1 MRLIS
6 KFKKQTKESFKGVA
20 SDIMQL
26 AVMQDEII
34 ERYNGLADDYARLKR
49 HISNNGLWG
58 VVKKLR
64 AEFEELRGHTA
75 VMITEHD
82 RQLRELETNGVAT
95 AINRLNEEVFG
106 KSKQTSS
113 GLERVTLSMKGIS
126 PREEAT
132 LAAKVD
138 AIIEHLG
145 IEVNVEPEKVVKT
158 PAKIVAKKVKK
169 TTKKGR
175 K

>member
-20 SDIMQL
+20 SDIVQL

-34 ERYNGLADDYARLKR
+34 ERHNGLADDYARLKR

-106 KSKQTSS
+106 KSKKTGS
-113 GLERVTLSMKGIS
+113 GLERANGIS

-145 IEVNVEPEKVVKT
+145 VEVNVEPEKVVKT

>member
-1 MRLIS
+1 M
-6 KFKKQTKESFKGVA
+6 
-20 SDIMQL
+20 
-26 AVMQDEII
+26 
-34 ERYNGLADDYARLKR
+34 N
-49 HISNNGLWG
+49 
-58 VVKKLR
+58 
-64 AEFEELRGHTA
+64 
-75 VMITEHD
+75 
-82 RQLRELETNGVAT
+82 
-95 AINRLNEEVFG
+95 
-106 KSKQTSS
+106 
-113 GLERVTLSMKGIS
+113 GIS

-169 TTKKGR
+169 TTKKGS

>member
-34 ERYNGLADDYARLKR
+34 ERHNGLADDYARLKR

-58 VVKKLR
+58 AVNKLR

-82 RQLRELETNGVAT
+82 RQLCELKTNGVAT

-106 KSKQTSS
+106 KSKKTGS
-113 GLERVTLSMKGIS
+113 GLERAILSMNGIS
-126 PREEAT
+126 PGEEAT

-169 TTKKGR
+169 TTKKGS

>member
-1 MRLIS
+1 MIIKQLIADFIL
-6 KFKKQTKESFKGVA
+6 KRTVGQLVFLFMNITISFKVLNT
-20 SDIMQL
+20 DNL
-26 AVMQDEII
+26 F
-34 ERYNGLADDYARLKR
+34 L
-49 HISNNGLWG
+49 
-58 VVKKLR
+58 
-64 AEFEELRGHTA
+64 
-75 VMITEHD
+75 
-82 RQLRELETNGVAT
+82 

-106 KSKQTSS
+106 KSKKTGS
-113 GLERVTLSMKGIS
+113 GLERAILSMNGIS

>member
-1 MRLIS
+1 M
-6 KFKKQTKESFKGVA
+6 
-20 SDIMQL
+20 
-26 AVMQDEII
+26 
-34 ERYNGLADDYARLKR
+34 
-49 HISNNGLWG
+49 G

-106 KSKQTSS
+106 KSKKTGS
-113 GLERVTLSMKGIS
+113 GLERAILSMNGIS